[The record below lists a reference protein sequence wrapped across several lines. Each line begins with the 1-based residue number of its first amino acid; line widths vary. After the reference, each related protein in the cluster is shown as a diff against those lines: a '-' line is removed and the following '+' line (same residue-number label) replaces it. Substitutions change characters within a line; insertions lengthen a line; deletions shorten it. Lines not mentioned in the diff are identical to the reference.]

1 MRSVEGC
8 WDSYQLKRV
17 EKENCRI
24 MYFNEKSELKTRKFE
39 ELEDNIKT
47 IEVKGN
53 LLRLKVIS

>member
-1 MRSVEGC
+1 
-8 WDSYQLKRV
+8 
-17 EKENCRI
+17 

>member
-1 MRSVEGC
+1 MEGC

-17 EKENCRI
+17 EKENRRI